1 MILVTGE
8 FMKTFLL
15 KAKHFFR
22 RNIYP
27 ITITFCTVLILGV
40 ITISAYTSIK
50 ESNQEVTQTNK
61 PVIESEPVQN
71 EDDKGTEM
79 GGSGIPSNPE
89 ATKPVIQQIVFDKP
103 FDNAVIAKDYTDSSL
118 VYDATTKLWCTH
130 QGIDFSA
137 VEGQDVKSVYDGVIS
152 KVENTMMYGT
162 IVYLKVSDE
171 LTVVFKGL
179 ASNASVKEG
188 DSVKKGQILGKVT
201 SFLAEKAEGIHLHLE
216 VLKAG
221 KLVNPNV
228 YFKK

>member
-1 MILVTGE
+1 MR
-8 FMKTFLL
+8 TFLL

-27 ITITFCTVLILGV
+27 ITVTFCTVLVLGI
-40 ITISAYTSIK
+40 ITFSAYASIK
-50 ESNQEVTQTNK
+50 ESNQELAQTNN
-61 PVIESEPVQN
+61 PVISENEPAQK
-71 EDDKGTEM
+71 EDDKTTEM
-79 GGSGIPSNPE
+79 GGSGSTQKPE
-89 ATKPVIQQIVFDKP
+89 ATKPVVQQIVFDKP
-103 FDNAVIAKDYTDSSL
+103 FDNATVLKDYTDSSL

-130 QGIDFSA
+130 QGIDYSA
-137 VEGQDVKSVYDGVIS
+137 IEGQEVKSVYDGVIS
-152 KVENTMMYGT
+152 KVESTMMYGT

-179 ASNASVKEG
+179 ASGVSVKEG
-188 DSVKKGQILGKVT
+188 DTVKKGQIIGKVT

-221 KLVNPNV
+221 KLVNPNE

>member
-1 MILVTGE
+1 MR
-8 FMKTFLL
+8 TFLL
-15 KAKHFFR
+15 RAKHFFR

-40 ITISAYTSIK
+40 ITISAYASIK
-50 ESNQEVTQTNK
+50 ESNQELAQTNK
-61 PVIESEPVQN
+61 PVVETEPPQK

-79 GGSGIPSNPE
+79 GGSAVPSNPE
-89 ATKPVIQQIVFDKP
+89 ATKPVVQQIVFEKP
-103 FDNAVIAKDYTDSSL
+103 FDNAVVAKDYTDSSL

-137 VEGQDVKSVYDGVIS
+137 IEGQDVKSVYDGVVS
-152 KVENTMMYGT
+152 KVESTMMYGT
-162 IVYLKVSDE
+162 IVYLKISDE
-171 LTVVFKGL
+171 ITVVFKGL
-179 ASNASVKEG
+179 ASGVLVKEG
-188 DSVKKGQILGKVT
+188 DTVKKGQIIGKVT

-221 KLVNPNV
+221 KLVNPNE

>member
-1 MILVTGE
+1 MR
-8 FMKTFLL
+8 TFLL

-27 ITITFCTVLILGV
+27 ITVTFCTVLILGV
-40 ITISAYTSIK
+40 ITISAYASIK
-50 ESNQEVTQTNK
+50 ESNQELAQTNN
-61 PVIESEPVQN
+61 PIVSENEPAQK
-71 EDDKGTEM
+71 EDDKTTEM
-79 GGSGIPSNPE
+79 GGSTAKPDAE
-89 ATKPVIQQIVFDKP
+89 ATKPVVQQIVFDKP
-103 FDNAVIAKDYTDSSL
+103 FDNAVVLKDYTDSSL

-137 VEGQDVKSVYDGVIS
+137 IEGQDVKSVYDGVVS
-152 KVENTMMYGT
+152 KVESTMMYGT

-171 LTVVFKGL
+171 ITVVFKGL
-179 ASNASVKEG
+179 ASNVQVKEG
-188 DSVKKGQILGKVT
+188 DNVKKGQIIGKVT

-221 KLVNPNV
+221 KLVNPNE

>member
-1 MILVTGE
+1 MR
-8 FMKTFLL
+8 TFLL

-27 ITITFCTVLILGV
+27 ITVTFCTVLILGV
-40 ITISAYTSIK
+40 ITISAYASIK
-50 ESNQEVTQTNK
+50 ESNQEITQTNN
-61 PVIESEPVQN
+61 PVVSESEPVQK
-71 EDDKGTEM
+71 EDDKVTEM
-79 GGSGIPSNPE
+79 GGSTAKPDTE
-89 ATKPVIQQIVFDKP
+89 ATTPVVQQIVFDKP
-103 FDNAVIAKDYTDSSL
+103 FDNAVISKNYADSSL

-137 VEGQDVKSVYDGVIS
+137 IEGQDVKSVYDGVVS
-152 KVENTMMYGT
+152 KVESTMMYGT

-171 LTVVFKGL
+171 ITVVFKGL
-179 ASNASVKEG
+179 ASNVQVKEG
-188 DSVKKGQILGKVT
+188 DNVKKGQIIGKVT

-221 KLVNPNV
+221 KLVNPNE

>member
-1 MILVTGE
+1 MRI
-8 FMKTFLL
+8 FLL

-40 ITISAYTSIK
+40 ITISAYASIK
-50 ESNQEVTQTNK
+50 ESNQEITQTNK
-61 PVIESEPVQN
+61 PVIEGEPIQK
-71 EDDKGTEM
+71 EEDKGAEM
-79 GGSGIPSNPE
+79 GGAGVTPNPD
-89 ATKPVIQQIVFDKP
+89 AIKPVVQQIVFDKP
-103 FDNAVIAKDYTDSSL
+103 FDNAIVSKDYTDSSL

-137 VEGQDVKSVYDGVIS
+137 IEGQEIKAVCDGIVS
-152 KVENTMMYGT
+152 KVESTMMYGT

-171 LTVVFKGL
+171 LTVVLKGL
-179 ASNASVKEG
+179 SSNVQVKEG
-188 DSVKKGQILGKVT
+188 DSIKKGQIIGKVT

-216 VLKAG
+216 VLKSG
-221 KLVNPNV
+221 KLVNPNE